1 MNKVDFLSVYPQVY
15 VGNKERAKNKFGGFL
30 SSMYVLTMLVLFIV
44 YIYFYFSGEDF
55 KIQYFRKTL
64 ELSSISQFNDLN
76 HKEIE
81 FFVKFESEINDCRV
95 HPFLFKNYYYDDDDY
110 YYDESNIDKCND
122 NLKIDPNGTYY
133 CFNLSFSG
141 YFFLGISG
149 NCSDENGM
157 PYRTYISIET
167 TSFKIDHKR
176 KYPFQKLERNI
187 DNLVGF
193 PTYLITSKNS
203 FYAYLAQFTA
213 VSYESDKI
221 FRKGKDVFHELYFSD
236 IKTLY
241 YPEIE
246 ATDFINNKTINKIYY
261 FELANE
267 LNYDFYKR
275 EYISLLETL
284 SKIGGFFSPLKLAF
298 SILIQFYSG
307 YEVNYQIVK
316 NLILKKN
323 IYKNHLNN
331 NNNKIKIDKSLE
343 LKVEKALNEKKN
355 NINSCLHFFGTI
367 FKCCCQKRKTLRIL
381 NKCNE
386 FITEH
391 MSAEHLIFNSILF
404 EKYYEDNPIR
414 NIENIEGLKEI
425 EEELYNY
432 NSDDEE
438 ELLSVNELT

>member
-30 SSMYVLTMLVLFIV
+30 SSMYVLTMLGVFIY
-44 YIYFYFSGEDF
+44 YIRIYIVREDF
-55 KIQYFRKTL
+55 NVKYFRNN
-64 ELSSISQFNDLN
+64 LSSRNSNFSDLN
-76 HKEIE
+76 YKEIE
-81 FFVKFESEINDCRV
+81 FFVEFESQNNNCTL
-95 HPFLFKNYYYDDDDY
+95 HPFLNYF
-110 YYDESNIDKCND
+110 DESNVDKCND
-122 NLKIDPNGTYY
+122 NLDIDPNGSYY
-133 CFNLSFSG
+133 CFNMSVADE
-141 YFFLGISG
+141 FFLGFSG
-149 NCSDENGM
+149 NCSNENGK
-157 PYRTYISIET
+157 PYKAIISMMVIEY
-167 TSFKIDHKR
+167 KIDHKR
-176 KYPFQKLERNI
+176 KYPFQKLERNKY
-187 DNLVGF
+187 NLISRQLELV
-193 PTYLITSKNS
+193 TSKNGYY
-203 FYAYLAQFTA
+203 FDLAQFTI

-221 FRKGKDVFHELYFSD
+221 FSNKKDVFHELYLSNV
-236 IKTLY
+236 KTLY
-241 YPEIE
+241 YSEID
-246 ATDFINNKTINKIYY
+246 TTGFINNKTVNGIYK
-261 FELANE
+261 FVMVGELT
-267 LNYDFYKR
+267 YDFYKR
-275 EYISLLETL
+275 EYISLLDTL
-284 SKIGGFFSPLKLAF
+284 SNIGGFFSPVKLAF

-323 IYKNHLNN
+323 IYKNNLN
-331 NNNKIKIDKSLE
+331 NNNKIKIDKNLE
-343 LKVEKALNEKKN
+343 LNVEKALNEKKN

-432 NSDDEE
+432 NSDDEK
-438 ELLSVNELT
+438 ELLNVNEFT